1 MQNGGMIQYLRG
13 SGKGIELIYCKNSCI
28 SYPVHNHTSVVTVG
42 IVLEGSVRVTIG
54 CKTENYCK
62 NRVFAILP
70 YTPHRIEAKGNYT
83 LLSICIQ
90 KNRLQK
96 CGSEVIAVERN
107 VEKDLLEWLEA
118 SADVYGISLG
128 QIMCLLHGMDSLHDL
143 TLGQRMPD
151 RFYID
156 KILMRLEQFPEDKLS
171 LDEMAALLY
180 VSKYHFIR
188 SFKQAVGLTP
198 HQFQIQ
204 KRVRKAQRLL
214 ERSEDTA
221 EVALSAGF
229 YDQSHFIRQFYLV
242 VNAESGAGNYFM
254 CFCLFCMYVVPDFF
268 VWSDAYQVITELSS
282 GLCGCKDV
290 L

>member
-1 MQNGGMIQYLRG
+1 MQKNRMIQYLR
-13 SGKGIELIYCKNSCI
+13 SSNKGMELIYCKNSDI
-28 SYPVHNHTSVVTVG
+28 SYPKHNHTSVVTVG
-42 IVLEGSVRVTIG
+42 IILEGSVLITIG
-54 CKTENYCK
+54 SKSENYCK
-62 NRVFAILP
+62 NRVFTIHP
-70 YTPHRIEAKGNYT
+70 YTPHKIEAKGNYT
-83 LLSICIQ
+83 LLSICIH
-90 KNRLQK
+90 KNRFQK
-96 CGSEVIAVERN
+96 CGLEVITVERN

-118 SADVYGISLG
+118 SADAYGISFG
-128 QIMCLLHGMDSLHDL
+128 QITCLLHGLDSLHDV
-143 TLGQRMPD
+143 TWGQLMPE

-229 YDQSHFIRQFYLV
+229 YDQSHFIRQF
-242 VNAESGAGNYFM
+242 EK
-254 CFCLFCMYVVPDFF
+254 YV
-268 VWSDAYQVITELSS
+268 
-282 GLCGCKDV
+282 GLTPAVYRMSCGSLCI
-290 L
+290 

>member
-1 MQNGGMIQYLRG
+1 M
-13 SGKGIELIYCKNSCI
+13 
-28 SYPVHNHTSVVTVG
+28 
-42 IVLEGSVRVTIG
+42 
-54 CKTENYCK
+54 
-62 NRVFAILP
+62 
-70 YTPHRIEAKGNYT
+70 
-83 LLSICIQ
+83 
-90 KNRLQK
+90 
-96 CGSEVIAVERN
+96 ERN
-107 VEKDLLEWLEA
+107 VKKDLLEWLEA
-118 SADVYGISLG
+118 SADVYGINFG

-242 VNAESGAGNYFM
+242 VHTESGAGNYFM

-268 VWSDAYQVITELSS
+268 VWSDAY
-282 GLCGCKDV
+282 
-290 L
+290 